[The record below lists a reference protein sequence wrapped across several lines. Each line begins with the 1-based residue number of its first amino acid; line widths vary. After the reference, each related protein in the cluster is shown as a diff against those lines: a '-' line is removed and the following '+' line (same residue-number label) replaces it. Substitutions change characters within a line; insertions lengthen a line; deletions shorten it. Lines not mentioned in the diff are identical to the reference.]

1 MVGMK
6 MKTVKAV
13 QPYIHSGHLN
23 FKLAPY
29 RAWMSVASH
38 GMEGTV
44 APPLYP
50 PRVLHGLAFK
60 YEMPKIFSL
69 PLFRGKCAILM
80 FVEPVSLYFDTF
92 PYYVSHEIIP
102 MFWDCWPCYYDKV
115 EKWLRK
121 HNVKTAIFTSRQEM
135 EEVKTRIPEL
145 NTLWCPE
152 AVDISQYKQGK
163 DLKDRNID
171 LLEFGRS
178 NIKVLGESF
187 YKHDLSKDSLELSG
201 TKTISHVCTQ
211 ANGKFLYNNEEL
223 YELMGDAKI
232 TICLPKSMTHPDIA
246 EGVET
251 LTQRYWEAMLSRIVI
266 VGHAPKELIDFIGYN
281 PVVELFVDST
291 IASDVSVRELIN
303 GIMENIENYQKLVD
317 MNRKT
322 ALRMGNWTLRMEVI
336 KEWLISLGY
345 KCNC

>member
-1 MVGMK
+1 

-13 QPYIHSGHLN
+13 QPYIHPGHLN

-38 GMEGTV
+38 GMEGTA

-60 YEMPKIFSL
+60 YEMPKIFSF
-69 PLFRGKCAILM
+69 PLFRERCAMLM

-115 EKWLRK
+115 ERWLRK

-135 EEVKTRIPEL
+135 EEMKTRIPEL

-152 AVDISQYKQGK
+152 AVDISLYKQGK
-163 DLKDRNID
+163 ELKDRKIN
-171 LLEFGRS
+171 LLEFGRP
-178 NIKVLGESF
+178 NTKVLGGNF
-187 YKHDLSKDSLELSG
+187 YKQTLSKDSQELSG
-201 TKTISHVCTQ
+201 KRTINHVCTQ
-211 ANGKFLYNNEEL
+211 VNGKFLYNNEEL
-223 YELMGDAKI
+223 YEVMGDAKI

-251 LTQRYWEAMLSRIVI
+251 LTQRYWEAMLSRMVI

-281 PVVELFVDST
+281 PVIELDVERATEQIVDVISH
-291 IASDVSVRELIN
+291 IKE
-303 GIMENIENYQKLVD
+303 YQELVD
-317 MNRKT
+317 RNCQCAIEM
-322 ALRMGNWTLRMEVI
+322 ADWTLRMETI
-336 KEWLISLGY
+336 KDWLIEKGY
-345 KCNC
+345 NV

>member
-1 MVGMK
+1 
-6 MKTVKAV
+6 MKTVKVV
-13 QPYIHSGHLN
+13 QPHIHPGHLN

-29 RAWMSVASH
+29 RAWISSVSH
-38 GMEGTV
+38 SREGTV

-50 PRVLHGLAFK
+50 PRFLHGFAFK
-60 YEMPKIFSL
+60 CEIPKIFSL

-121 HNVKTAIFTSRQEM
+121 HNVKTAIFTSRLEM
-135 EEVKTRIPEL
+135 EEMKTRIPEL

-152 AVDISQYKQGK
+152 AVDTSLYKQGK

-178 NIKVLGESF
+178 NTKVLGESF
-187 YKHDLSKDSLELSG
+187 YKHDLPKDSLKLSG
-201 TKTISHVCTQ
+201 AKTTNHVCTQ
-211 ANGKFLYNNEEL
+211 VNGKFLYNNEEL
-223 YELMGDAKI
+223 YEVMGDAKI

-251 LTQRYWEAMLSRIVI
+251 LTQRYWEAMLSRMVI
-266 VGHAPKELIDFIGYN
+266 VGHAPKELVDFIGYN
-281 PVVELFVDST
+281 PVIEIPDHRNTCAVPDMQNLIAKILEKIDDYQELVDRNRET
-291 IASDVSVRELIN
+291 ALNMGGWNVRMKMVRE
-303 GIMENIENYQKLVD
+303 
-317 MNRKT
+317 
-322 ALRMGNWTLRMEVI
+322 
-336 KEWLISLGY
+336 WLSSLEY
-345 KCNC
+345 E